1 MKINKKSQRIYIIFR
16 TSMNPLNAE
25 MYKILYDAY
34 INKKKCSYCGE
45 TGHTIRRCQ
54 HPSIHALRYHLCF
67 NLVQHSTENR
77 RAYLESISHPTL
89 KMICVLMNKSLS
101 LTRRETI
108 EELLD
113 ELSRMSEM
121 LQIPMQMQMTTS
133 ITRTSQKKIII
144 NTVLLDPKEQTIKKD
159 CPICYEAN
167 SPQNMFET
175 NCGHTFCISCTQQ
188 HLKTCSNSTNCP
200 LCRTALVELIT
211 KQNITPNNK
220 HLFGKQEYCIK

>member
-1 MKINKKSQRIYIIFR
+1 
-16 TSMNPLNAE
+16 MNPMNAE

-45 TGHTIRRCQ
+45 SGHTIRRCQ

-67 NLVQHSTENR
+67 TLVQHSTENQ

-101 LTRRETI
+101 MTRRETI

-113 ELSRMSEM
+113 ELTRMSEM
-121 LQIPMQMQMTTS
+121 LQMTMQMPTS

-144 NTVLLDPKEQTIKKD
+144 NTVSLDPNEQTIKKD

-175 NCGHTFCISCTQQ
+175 NCKHAFCISCTHQ
-188 HLKTCSNSTNCP
+188 HLKTCSKSPNCP
-200 LCRTALVELIT
+200 LCRTAVVELIT

>member
-1 MKINKKSQRIYIIFR
+1 
-16 TSMNPLNAE
+16 
-25 MYKILYDAY
+25 
-34 INKKKCSYCGE
+34 
-45 TGHTIRRCQ
+45 
-54 HPSIHALRYHLCF
+54 
-67 NLVQHSTENR
+67 
-77 RAYLESISHPTL
+77 
-89 KMICVLMNKSLS
+89 MNKSLS

-108 EELLD
+108 EELLE
-113 ELSRMSEM
+113 ELTRMSEM

-144 NTVLLDPKEQTIKKD
+144 NTVLLDTKEQTIKKD

-175 NCGHTFCISCTQQ
+175 NCGHTFCISCTHQ

-200 LCRTALVELIT
+200 LCRTTLVELIT
-211 KQNITPNNK
+211 KQNITSNNK